1 MNIGIN
7 FNGKNSFDDFGI
19 TIADGGR
26 SFPMPELKTITESVP
41 FMNGEYDFTFMDGK
55 GYYNRRKICVT
66 FNIIG
71 KDWAD
76 AFDKLAQVVSWLC
89 SGRGGELTFDDM
101 PDYAFTDVSA
111 NISEELNVIGRR
123 AVQLGVEF
131 SAYPYMFAKDFGER
145 GWDSLKFTD
154 DDYLNVLS
162 YSIPGG
168 YGFYSY
174 ADHEIQPFLTF
185 IKSGSSSLSFVLN
198 GKTFVF
204 SESAERFKREGFI
217 LKPGANGIIVSGSG
231 TLKITAREEVL

>member
-1 MNIGIN
+1 MNIGVN
-7 FNGKNSFDDFGI
+7 FNEKNSFADFGI

-26 SFPMPELKTITESVP
+26 NFPMPQLKTITETVP
-41 FMNGEYDFTFMDGK
+41 YMNGEYDFTFMNGE
-55 GYYNRRKICVT
+55 GYYNRRKIGVT
-66 FNIIG
+66 FNVIG

-76 AFDKLAQVVSWLC
+76 AFDKRVKIVSWLL
-89 SGRGGELTFDDM
+89 SRRGGELTFDDM
-101 PDYAFTDVSA
+101 PDYTFTDVSA

-123 AVQLGVEF
+123 AVQLNVEF

-168 YGFYSY
+168 YVFYSY